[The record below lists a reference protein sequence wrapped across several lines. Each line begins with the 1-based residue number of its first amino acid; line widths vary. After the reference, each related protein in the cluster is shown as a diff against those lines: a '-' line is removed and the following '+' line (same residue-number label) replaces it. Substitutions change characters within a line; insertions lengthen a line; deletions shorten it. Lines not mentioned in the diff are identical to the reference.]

1 MGLITY
7 NFSITG
13 DCSNTSSGTLSL
25 SYTASAPPLSI
36 NWINPISGV
45 SFSSQTLTENPYV
58 VTGLSGGV
66 YTFTLTDFDPTPT
79 TIDGGFFISTSN
91 TVSVSAVTNTY
102 CGKFNG
108 AILVENPNTYVNNT
122 LSLYDLSGNPVVI
135 RVDPNSTSPITSTT
149 TNSPVSSF
157 INLSPGF
164 YYVKSVDYGGCVAT
178 SQTVLVKPSSELNF
192 GFYVVNSPFCVLG
205 RGQIHLTGVTGISP
219 YTYKWSSNIDTS
231 YNITTGNTNISLTG
245 LNSGDYSLTITDAG
259 GCSRTESVRV
269 GITPQ
274 LGLINYTFDSPSCF
288 GVDGSITFN
297 FSGGTAPFYY
307 QLSNGDS
314 QVILSNQVTF
324 SGLSSGN
331 YTLNVT
337 DSGLCTTSAKV
348 TLLTPSSFSVINT
361 IKKDA
366 NCLAPGSLNI
376 NLIGGSPP
384 YNYALS
390 GINGNLSSQNV
401 ISSSASF
408 TSLSPGSYLLTIT
421 DSKGVCTYNEN
432 ITIQNYYNFDISAY
446 AIGTQC
452 GGDNGSISV
461 SVNNPIR
468 NDLKY
473 TYSLSNGLKTPE
485 SPAESYTFDSLKP
498 GPHTV
503 FVTDQ
508 FGCTRSQDLFVTSSD
523 LLSVFLYPT
532 SCVDGNSGTIT
543 ALIKDADGPF
553 TFTWSEN
560 VGNQTGIFV
569 TGLTAGTYSL
579 TISNYSG
586 CTQKTFTTISCNPL
600 SASNYTVK
608 FKEGTVSTTQSTKF
622 TLKNMMYSGYTSLV
636 SNAIGCSLSSAT
648 FSFRVNISGIDYQFP
663 FYYTQSFNDIPDLGY
678 FAGIIQSSVLTIP
691 NIVSCVVDAD
701 TNAISIVSSGSGG
714 YRDETISFT
723 IIIDFVINC
732 TSIND
737 VICVSP
743 TPTPSITPT
752 ITITPSISATTTPT
766 PSVTPTITPSGYRY
780 LFSVSSGATQYD
792 ACFGTGTTTI
802 YGVASLFDYN
812 SEFYNSQYGPVTVVM
827 SGYYSLGGVVCELD
841 TGGNVVGVFGVCPSP
856 TPTVTP
862 SITPTITPTLS
873 ITPTNTNT
881 VTQTPSE
888 TPTNTPTV
896 TPTKSVTPTITTSV
910 TPTIGFYSYT
920 LGTGTTETTACSDYW
935 SSPETLYAP
944 SSGGTAP
951 NVGEFIYLDAG
962 PNPTNPATDGFYSDG
977 FAWYQVS
984 GGTGLIIAADP
995 NGCTGLIT
1003 PTVTPTNTPT
1013 PSVTS
1018 TNTPTPTNTQ
1028 TPTVTPSV

>member
-1 MGLITY
+1 MGLIDYTY
-7 NFSITG
+7 SLTG
-13 DCSNTSSGTLSL
+13 DCSNSSLGSFSL
-25 SYTASAPPLSI
+25 SYTASTPPI
-36 NWINPISGV
+36 TITWTNPVSGIT
-45 SFSSQTLTENPYV
+45 FSSQTLTENPYV
-58 VTGLSGGV
+58 ITGLSGGP
-66 YTFTLTDFDPTPT
+66 YTFYLTDFDSSVSSGSFYVT
-79 TIDGGFFISTSN
+79 TSN
-91 TVSVSAVTNTY
+91 TVSVSSTTNTF
-102 CGKFNG
+102 CGGFNG
-108 AILVENPNTYVNNT
+108 ALQVYTPNIYNTNILRLYNFSGQPINLGVEVTSNT
-122 LSLYDLSGNPVVI
+122 
-135 RVDPNSTSPITSTT
+135 PITARTVTSVY
-149 TNSPVSSF
+149 NSF
-157 INLSPGF
+157 INLSPGL
-164 YYVKSVDYGGCVAT
+164 YYVTAEDLGGCVAN
-178 SQTVLVKPSSELNF
+178 SQTTLIKSSSNLDF
-192 GFYVVNSPFCVLG
+192 GFYVISSPFCVLG
-205 RGQIHLTGVTGISP
+205 KGQIYLTGVTGTPP
-219 YTYKWSSNIDTS
+219 YTYKWSANVDSS
-231 YNITTGNTNISLTG
+231 YNITTGSTNIVLTG
-245 LNSGDYSLTITDAG
+245 LNSNVYSLTITDAG
-259 GCSRTESVRV
+259 GCSKTKSATV
-269 GITPQ
+269 GVSPK
-274 LGLINYTFDSPSCF
+274 LGLINYVFGNPSCF
-288 GVDGSITFN
+288 GTDGSITFN
-297 FSGGTAPFYY
+297 FSGGSPPFYY

-314 QVILSNQVTF
+314 QIILSNQVTF
-324 SGLSSGN
+324 TGLSSGN

-337 DSGLCTTSAKV
+337 DSALCTTSSKV

-366 NCLAPGSLNI
+366 NCLAPGNLNI

-384 YNYALS
+384 YNYTLS

-408 TSLSPGSYLLTIT
+408 TSLSPGLYLLTIT

-432 ITIQNYYNFDISAY
+432 ITIQNYYNFDISAS
-446 AIGTQC
+446 AVGTQC
-452 GGDNGSISV
+452 GSDNGTISV
-461 SVNNPIR
+461 SVTNPIR
-468 NDLKY
+468 NDLNY

-485 SPAESYTFDSLKP
+485 SPTESYTFDSLKP

-508 FGCTRSQDLFVTSSD
+508 FGCTRSQDLYVTSSD

-608 FKEGTVSTTQSTKF
+608 FKEGSVNTTQSTKF

-636 SNAIGCSLSSAT
+636 SNAVGCSLSSAT

-678 FAGIIQSSVLTIP
+678 FAGIIESSVLAIP
-691 NIVSCVVDAD
+691 NIVSCVVDAN

-723 IIIDFVINC
+723 IIIDFIINC

-737 VICVSP
+737 IICVSP
-743 TPTPSITPT
+743 TPTSTVTPT
-752 ITITPSISATTTPT
+752 ITVTPSISATTTPT

-780 LFSVSSGATQYD
+780 TFSVNSGATQYD
-792 ACFGTGTTTI
+792 ACFGTGTTTV
-802 YGVASLFDYN
+802 YGVASSFDYN
-812 SEFYNSQYGPVTVVM
+812 SEFYNSQYGPVTIVM
-827 SGYYSLGGVVCELD
+827 SGYYSLGGIVCELD
-841 TGGNVVGVFGVCPSP
+841 TGGNVVGTFGICPTSTP
-856 TPTVTP
+856 TPTPT
-862 SITPTITPTLS
+862 ITPTITPTLS
-873 ITPTNTNT
+873 ITPTNTIT

-896 TPTKSVTPTITTSV
+896 TPTKSVTPTVTPSV
-910 TPTIGFYSYT
+910 TPTIAYYT
-920 LGTGTTETTACSDYW
+920 YILGTGTTETLACSDYW
-935 SSPETLYAP
+935 SSAKTLYAP
-944 SSGGTAP
+944 SSGGTTP
-951 NVGEFIYLDAG
+951 NVGEIIYLDAG
-962 PNPTNPATDGFYSDG
+962 PNPTNPASNGFYSDG

-984 GGTGLIIAADP
+984 GGTGLIIVADP

-1018 TNTPTPTNTQ
+1018 TSTPTP
-1028 TPTVTPSV
+1028 TPTVTPSA

>member
-1 MGLITY
+1 MGQINYSY
-7 NFSITG
+7 NLTG
-13 DCSNTSSGTLSL
+13 DCTNSSLGAFSL
-25 SYTASAPPLSI
+25 SYTASTPPLTI
-36 NWINPISGV
+36 TWTNPVSGIT
-45 SFSSQTLTENPYV
+45 FSSQTLTENPYV
-58 VTGLSGGV
+58 ITGLSGGA
-66 YTFTLTDFDPTPT
+66 YTFYLTDLDSSVSS
-79 TIDGGFFISTSN
+79 GGFYVTTSN
-91 TVSVSAVTNTY
+91 TVSISSTTNTF
-102 CGKFNG
+102 CGGSNG
-108 AILVENPNTYVNNT
+108 ALQVYTPNIYNRNILR
-122 LSLYDLSGNPVVI
+122 LYDFSGQPINLGI
-135 RVDPNSTSPITSTT
+135 DTTSTEPITAKTVTS
-149 TNSPVSSF
+149 VYSSF
-157 INLSPGF
+157 INLLPGL
-164 YYVKSVDYGGCVAT
+164 YYVMAEDLGGCMAT
-178 SQTVLVKPSSELNF
+178 SQTTLVKSSSNLDF
-192 GFYVVNSPFCVLG
+192 GFYVIDSPFCSLG
-205 RGQIHLTGVTGISP
+205 NGQIHLTGVTGTPP
-219 YTYKWSSNIDTS
+219 YTYKWSGNIDSS
-231 YNITTGNTNISLTG
+231 YNITTGNTNISITG
-245 LNSGDYSLTITDAG
+245 LNSNTYSLTITDAG
-259 GCSRTESVRV
+259 GCTKTKSATV
-269 GITPQ
+269 GVAPQ
-274 LGLINYTFDSPSCF
+274 PGLIDYIIISPSCF
-288 GVDGSITFN
+288 GSDGAITFN
-297 FSGGTAPFYY
+297 FSGGTPPFYY

-324 SGLSSGN
+324 TGLSSGN

-421 DSKGVCTYNEN
+421 DTKGVCTYNEN
-432 ITIQNYYNFDISAY
+432 ITIENYYNFDISAS
-446 AIGTQC
+446 AVGTQC

-608 FKEGTVSTTQSTKF
+608 FKEGTVNTTQSTKF

-723 IIIDFVINC
+723 IIIDFIINC

-841 TGGNVVGVFGVCPSP
+841 TGGNVVGAFGVCPSP

-1013 PSVTS
+1013 PSITS